1 VTTRSAS
8 PEPEPDA
15 EAVGYREQLAQL
27 RIGDTTLPR
36 ARFILEQ
43 QQAILPDTPRGR
55 GVLRA
60 TAEYV
65 CAVEAGTESGPEAE
79 A

>member
-1 VTTRSAS
+1 VTTRSG
-8 PEPEPDA
+8 PEPDA
-15 EAVGYREQLAQL
+15 EAAGYREQLSQL

-43 QQAILPDTPRGR
+43 QQAILPDTPHGR

-65 CAVEAGTESGPEAE
+65 CALETGTQPQPEAE